1 MQQVQTHTIL
11 KKHQQEKKQ
20 KDDKSGQKR
29 RKLWA
34 LAVVIKAEP
43 KIFASPQILFPG
55 ARDGQN

>member
-11 KKHQQEKKQ
+11 KNINRKKKQ

-43 KIFASPQILFPG
+43 KNFASPQTLFLG